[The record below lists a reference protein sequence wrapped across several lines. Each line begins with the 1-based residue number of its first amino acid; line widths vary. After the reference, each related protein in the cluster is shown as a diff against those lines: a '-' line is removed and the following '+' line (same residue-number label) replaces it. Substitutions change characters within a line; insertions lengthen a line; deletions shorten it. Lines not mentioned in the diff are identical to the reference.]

1 MSFLKCF
8 ISTFISYVVF
18 NFIFMILFLATG
30 GIPGA
35 NIGEVFS
42 TYAAGDWAGFVTLIF
57 QPGGRQGSFYLSLM
71 DFGAALTGGSPMG
84 PSLSTGAYV
93 MGILWVIM
101 PGLIS
106 AAIGGYKYSEGE
118 IKIAYFSTLVAILL
132 ANIVPLVIG
141 AAGLLDPNLPD
152 SLATATIGIIPLIY
166 VQNMY
171 IYSIMAGVVNGAV
184 FGGTSAFIAESNY

>member
-57 QPGGRQGSFYLSLM
+57 QPGGRQGSFY
-71 DFGAALTGGSPMG
+71 
-84 PSLSTGAYV
+84 
-93 MGILWVIM
+93 
-101 PGLIS
+101 
-106 AAIGGYKYSEGE
+106 
-118 IKIAYFSTLVAILL
+118 
-132 ANIVPLVIG
+132 
-141 AAGLLDPNLPD
+141 
-152 SLATATIGIIPLIY
+152 
-166 VQNMY
+166 
-171 IYSIMAGVVNGAV
+171 
-184 FGGTSAFIAESNY
+184 